1 MRYLL
6 LLSCL
11 FLFGCTTQKKA
22 ENWYRNHKSKLADL
36 CLDCFGDKKEPE
48 YIKGDTNI
56 VKLDTIINIDST
68 NITTLDCPDGTK
80 LGCPPP
86 KVKTIQKHTHSVDTV
101 YKDRWQTLA
110 EIESLKGVVVDK
122 SEEINIINEKL
133 IKEKKSKEQW
143 RYIALIALSLVGV
156 YLLIKSLKNKL
167 YGK

>member
-22 ENWYRNHKSKLADL
+22 ENWYRNNKAKLADL
-36 CLDCFGDKKEPE
+36 CLDCFGDKKDPE
-48 YIKGDTNI
+48 YIKGEEIKI
-56 VKLDTIINIDST
+56 VEKVTDSVF
-68 NITTLDCPDGTK
+68 LSVECPDGTILEPK
-80 LGCPPP
+80 CPPQY
-86 KVKTIQKHTHSVDTV
+86 KVYPVRVDTIRM
-101 YKDRWQTLA
+101 DRWQTLA

-122 SEEINIINEKL
+122 SEEISIINEKL
-133 IKEKKSKEQW
+133 IKEKRSKEQW
-143 RYIALIALSLVGV
+143 RYITLIALSLVGV